1 MSIKAAIDELERV
14 KAEIS
19 RNNAINRTLRKRVHI
34 LEEQIS
40 KYLQSKS
47 HTGVKYNGRTIQ
59 LEKKER
65 HNRKG
70 KVDKQRDT
78 IALLQELGVSDPTDA
93 YSRLLNVQKGEVF
106 EHNKLKIKKIK
117 GM

>member
-1 MSIKAAIDELERV
+1 MSIKGAIDELDRV

-19 RNNAINRTLRKRVHI
+19 RNNATNRTLRKRANA

-70 KVDKQRDT
+70 KADKQRDT
-78 IALLQELGVSDPTDA
+78 IALLQDLGISDPADA
-93 YSRLLNVQKGEVF
+93 YSRLLNVQRGEAV
-106 EHNKLKIKKIK
+106 EHHKLKIKRIK
-117 GM
+117 ST